1 LVKISKFDVI
11 EIPFEGE
18 EFEQSLEDKFLLAK
32 IRQEI
37 NNVTDLEEMKKGAI
51 KLLEL
56 AVLRQTFIRGLVK
69 RLANLECGAIRTRY
83 EE

>member
-1 LVKISKFDVI
+1 MSKFDVI

-32 IRQEI
+32 VRQEI

-56 AVLRQTFIRGLVK
+56 AVMRQTFIRGLVK
-69 RLANLECGAIRTRY
+69 RLANLEGNAIRTRY